1 MSTTVNQ
8 VMIWIP
14 KKLDNNDDGLEVAQ
28 IMINNLKVKKI
39 KTERYRDF
47 RELFLKAGATS
58 PGFCFKMNTEY
69 LLDYAE
75 ECLTL
80 VSVKQQK
87 NDFAIQEIY
96 AILVFKVNK
105 MKTPSNLEV
114 IAFCGN
120 DKSSIK
126 GHGTKLLNLVKQTM
140 SLAQIDNIILNP
152 LDTAIPYYVKQFFH
166 LAVPGDDI
174 YVAENH
180 KMMKSHLPT
189 EKRLRKPQSL
199 KRRSASSHTSK
210 PRSSKRRSASYT
222 SKPRSSKRRSASF
235 TFYRP
240 SSHERLSN
248 LSLRS
253 SEKPRKKEEDAYIL
267 KALSAICKDYDSDDP
282 IDESEVIRELKSQ
295 FYDHFRNDT
304 YYPDPQLSI
313 RQENLIIS
321 KIPYCR

>member
-8 VMIWIP
+8 IMIWIP
-14 KKLDNNDDGLEVAQ
+14 KNAADLDNNDDELDNNDAGLEVAQ

-39 KTERYRDF
+39 KTERYRNF
-47 RELFLKAGATS
+47 RELFQKAGATS

-75 ECLTL
+75 EYLTL

-120 DKSSIK
+120 DKSSMAK
-126 GHGTKLLNLVKQTM
+126 GHGTKLLNLIKQTM
-140 SLAQIDNIILNP
+140 SLAQIDDIILNP

-199 KRRSASSHTSK
+199 KRRSASHTSK
-210 PRSSKRRSASYT
+210 PRSASHTSKRRSASH
-222 SKPRSSKRRSASF
+222 

-248 LSLRS
+248 LSFRS

-267 KALSAICKDYDSDDP
+267 KILSAICKDYDSDDP
-282 IDESEVIRELKSQ
+282 IDKSDVIHQIKSD
-295 FYDHFRNDT
+295 FYYRFRNDT
-304 YYPDPQLSI
+304 YPDPQLSI
-313 RQENLIIS
+313 RQEKLIIS